1 MLGALSVGV
10 GGRLRILGWHKL
22 GSNCARYLSYVEK
35 LRLRDL
41 ALELGRGGGF
51 SRWPTPVS
59 GREGGFDVMAVS
71 AVLSE
76 PEEVL
81 RAWVEERVASDSGP
95 GQSVSSDGQGGGG
108 GGGIDMPRAAA
119 LLTKFCSMCCSVST
133 ERRTSTRYERSS
145 SSSGALFM
153 TGSAGL
159 AFWAVGSSVASE
171 PIVLRCR

>member
-10 GGRLRILGWHKL
+10 GGRFRILGWHKL

-35 LRLRDL
+35 LRLLDL
-41 ALELGRGGGF
+41 ALELGRGGAV
-51 SRWPTPVS
+51 SRCPAPVS

-71 AVLSE
+71 VVFSE

-81 RAWVEERVASDSGP
+81 RAWVEYWVASDSGS
-95 GQSVSSDGQGGGG
+95 GQWAFSDGEGGAGM
-108 GGGIDMPRAAA
+108 DMPRAAA
-119 LLTKFCSMCCSVST
+119 LVVRSCSMYCSVST
-133 ERRTSTRYERSS
+133 ERRTSTRYERSL
-145 SSSGALFM
+145 SSSGALSM

-159 AFWAVGSSVASE
+159 ALWAAGSSVASE

>member
-1 MLGALSVGV
+1 MLWALSVGV

-22 GSNCARYLSYVEK
+22 GSSCARYLSYVEK

-41 ALELGRGGGF
+41 ALELGTGGAL
-51 SRWPTPVS
+51 SRCPAPVS

-71 AVLSE
+71 LVSSE

-81 RAWVEERVASDSGP
+81 RAWVEDRVASDSAP
-95 GQSVSSDGQGGGG
+95 GLFVSPDGKGGAGM
-108 GGGIDMPRAAA
+108 DMPKAAA
-119 LLTKFCSMCCSVST
+119 RVARSCSMCCSVST
-133 ERRTSTRYERSS
+133 ERRTSTRYERSF
-145 SSSGALFM
+145 SSSGALSR

-159 AFWAVGSSVASE
+159 ALWAVGSSVASE